1 MSWIYFNRH
10 HEAHFKTHCHVSSN
24 ASDSKC
30 ILAIEKYQLT
40 KVFFFPVIIDKPG
53 DPKYKVDCNCVK
65 RTSVAVCEQ
74 AAFPLGPCDDP
85 DESLCCVQK
94 IVKRRWWPWG

>member
-1 MSWIYFNRH
+1 MLLTRNVSWQ
-10 HEAHFKTHCHVSSN
+10 
-24 ASDSKC
+24 SKNTN
-30 ILAIEKYQLT
+30 LQKY
-40 KVFFFPVIIDKPG
+40 FFPVIIDKPG
-53 DPKYKVDCNCVK
+53 DPKYIVDCNCVK